1 MLLKAY
7 HTYRQLK
14 KAFNGSQEHDTVPKS
29 LTGEQVLERVDDLNI
44 VFGKTQ
50 KKENVKLPYGRRGQY
65 CLIFHIGLI

>member
-44 VFGKTQ
+44 VFGKT
-50 KKENVKLPYGRRGQY
+50 L
-65 CLIFHIGLI
+65 F